1 MIIEKE
7 EKEKNAKKEKKQE
20 KEVAAGMRIPK
31 KTLLLNVYY
40 YHS

>member
-1 MIIEKE
+1 MLRKKE
-7 EKEKNAKKEKKQE
+7 EKLTEKKEE

-31 KTLLLNVYY
+31 TLQLNVYY